1 MEWIINFIKR
11 VAVNIVAFVAICV
24 VIGSVPLISI
34 AVLVALEIAPLS
46 HAYGDSNPLGWF
58 VYSPLF
64 VGIWYMFIAS
74 WTRFARAERFG
85 GNHRTG
91 ILWAAGRH
99 IGGTLLSFA
108 AVITAI
114 FVGRAILGST
124 DGLSDAASALYVR
137 EFAPVLLLASWSP
150 VLVNLTRHFM
160 RRYLVSGISVPS
172 PVVDR

>member
-1 MEWIINFIKR
+1 MEWLIRFIKR
-11 VAVNIVAFVAICV
+11 VVSNIVALVTICLF
-24 VIGSVPLISI
+24 IGSVPMISI
-34 AVLVALEIAPLS
+34 AVLVALEIDPRKYS
-46 HAYGDSNPLGWF
+46 DFLGWF
-58 VYSPLF
+58 IWSAFF

-74 WTRFARAERFG
+74 WTRFARAAYFG
-85 GNHRTG
+85 GNPRAG
-91 ILWAAGRH
+91 IFWAAGRH

-124 DGLSDAASALYVR
+124 EGLSDAASALYVR

-160 RRYLVSGISVPS
+160 RRYLVSGISAPS
-172 PVVDR
+172 PVVGR